1 MKHLVKFIFATILF
15 SLTLSAPSSAL
26 ALELKG
32 VKVDETAQVG
42 GNALVLNGAGIRTKM
57 VFKVYVAALY
67 LTQKQTDANA
77 VISDTGNKRVSMH
90 FLRELSSEALL
101 KGMNEGFTD
110 NNSAAEMAAIEP
122 QMKLFRN
129 MMTSA
134 KEVKKGD
141 MIVLDFT
148 SAGTQVNINGK
159 SLGQVEGVA
168 FNQALLRVWLG
179 GNPVDVSLKK
189 AMLGQQAPID
199 VLKASI

>member
-1 MKHLVKFIFATILF
+1 MKHLVKCIFATILF
-15 SLTLSAPSSAL
+15 SLTLSTPFSAL
-26 ALELKG
+26 ALEVKG

-42 GNALVLNGAGIRTKM
+42 GNALVLNGAGVRTKM

-77 VISDTGNKRVSMH
+77 VISDTGNKRVSMY
-90 FLRELSSEALL
+90 FLRELSAEALL
-101 KGMNEGFTD
+101 KGINEGFSD
-110 NNSAAEMAAIEP
+110 NNNAPEMIAIEP

-159 SLGQVEGVA
+159 SLGQVEGAV
-168 FNQALLRVWLG
+168 FNQALLKVWLG
-179 GNPVDVSLKK
+179 EKPVDASLKK
-189 AMLGQQAPID
+189 AMLGQ
-199 VLKASI
+199 

>member
-1 MKHLVKFIFATILF
+1 MLRTFKFILATLFFA
-15 SLTLSAPSSAL
+15 LTLSAN
-26 ALELKG
+26 ALEIKG
-32 VKVDETAQVG
+32 VKVDEKVQVG

-57 VFKVYVAALY
+57 VFKVYVAGLY
-67 LTQKQTDANA
+67 LTQKQSNANA

-90 FLRELSSEALL
+90 FLRELDAETLL

-110 NNSAAEMAAIEP
+110 NNNAAEMAAIEP
-122 QMKLFRN
+122 QMKQFRD

-134 KEVKKGD
+134 KEIKKGD

-159 SLGQVEGVA
+159 ALGVVEGEA

-179 GNPVDVSLKK
+179 AKPVDAALKK
-189 AMLGQQAPID
+189 AMLGQ
-199 VLKASI
+199 

>member
-1 MKHLVKFIFATILF
+1 MLRTFKFILTTLF
-15 SLTLSAPSSAL
+15 FVLTLSAN
-26 ALELKG
+26 ALEIKG
-32 VKVDETAQVG
+32 VKVDEKVQVG

>member
-1 MKHLVKFIFATILF
+1 MKPLVKFIFATILF
-15 SLTLSAPSSAL
+15 SLTLSAN

-32 VKVDETAQVG
+32 VKIDETAQVSG
-42 GNALVLNGAGIRTKM
+42 KALVLNGAGVRTKM

-67 LTQKQTDANA
+67 LTQKQSDANA

-90 FLRELSSEALL
+90 FLRELDAETLL

-110 NNSAAEMAAIEP
+110 NNNAAEMSAIEP
-122 QMKLFRN
+122 QMKQFRD

-159 SLGQVEGVA
+159 TLGTVEGEA

-179 GNPVDVSLKK
+179 AKPVDASLKK
-189 AMLGQQAPID
+189 AMLGQ
-199 VLKASI
+199 